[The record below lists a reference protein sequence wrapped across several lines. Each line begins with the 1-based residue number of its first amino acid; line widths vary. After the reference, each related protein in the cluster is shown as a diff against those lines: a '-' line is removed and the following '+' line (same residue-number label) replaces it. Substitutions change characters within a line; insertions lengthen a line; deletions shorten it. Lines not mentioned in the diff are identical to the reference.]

1 MKREP
6 DSVDRISKV
15 GKIKFDK
22 KRQNPQGLK
31 IEDNVWLEAKN
42 IHSNLP
48 SKKLDQKRHR
58 YFKISKN
65 IS

>member
-31 IEDNVWLEAKN
+31 IGDNMWLEAKN
-42 IHSNLP
+42 IHSN
-48 SKKLDQKRHR
+48 
-58 YFKISKN
+58 
-65 IS
+65 